1 MAYQCRRGVVSV
13 PRKKGPH
20 DSLKCGGLLN
30 ISGVMH
36 SAGLPSDCVGDSGS
50 NENFDLLH
58 ADSQANSQPLLGLLD
73 GQPILILSQL
83 IFGH

>member
-13 PRKKGPH
+13 PTKKGPH
-20 DSLKCGGLLN
+20 ARLECVGLFD

>member
-1 MAYQCRRGVVSV
+1 MDKRCLRLRSSVLRLILSVSRNQGFTIN
-13 PRKKGPH
+13 P
-20 DSLKCGGLLN
+20 
-30 ISGVMH
+30 VMH